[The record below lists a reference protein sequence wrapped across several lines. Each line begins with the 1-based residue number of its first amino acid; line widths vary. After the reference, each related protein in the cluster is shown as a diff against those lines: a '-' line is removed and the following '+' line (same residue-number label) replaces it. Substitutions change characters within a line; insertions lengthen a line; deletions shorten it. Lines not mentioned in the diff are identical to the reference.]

1 MRCSNLSLA
10 SAIFF
15 ILTLIY
21 VSGGIDLAYAEK
33 VDKDKPIVL
42 EANTVSVDDVQQ
54 IYVLDGA
61 ILLTKGSILI
71 TGDHGNIK
79 VDPEGY
85 EYIDVQGTPELL
97 ANFRQ
102 RREGIANEFMQG
114 RGSVMTYNAKSEF
127 LTLTGNAS
135 LKRLLNME
143 MLDQLQG
150 WKIVYDDI
158 KQSYRV
164 YPPENAKPDDLPQAR
179 AMLSPRR
186 KAILEK

>member
-1 MRCSNLSLA
+1 MRLQISSVN
-10 SAIFF
+10 AISF
-15 ILTLIY
+15 ILTLLC
-21 VSGGIDLAYAEK
+21 VSGGMNLAYAEK
-33 VDKDKPIVL
+33 ADEDKPIVL

-54 IYVLDGA
+54 IYSLNGD

-71 TGDHGNIK
+71 TGDRGNIK
-79 VDPEGY
+79 VDPQGY
-85 EYIDVQGTPELL
+85 EYIDVQGTPELV

-114 RGSVMTYNAKSEF
+114 RGSVMTYNAKTEF

-150 WKIVYDDI
+150 WRIVYDDV
-158 KQSYRV
+158 KQYYRV
-164 YPPENAKPDDLPQAR
+164 YPPENAKPSDLPSAR

-186 KAILEK
+186 KATLEK